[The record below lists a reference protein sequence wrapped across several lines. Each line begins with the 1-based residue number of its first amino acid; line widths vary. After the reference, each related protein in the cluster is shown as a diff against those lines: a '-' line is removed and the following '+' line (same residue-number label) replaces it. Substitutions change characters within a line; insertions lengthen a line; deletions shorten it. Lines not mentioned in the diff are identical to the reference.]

1 MQGYLSNRKQ
11 RTKINTA
18 RGSWKEILF
27 GVQGFILGPRLFQ
40 YFCVICYKLQI
51 YYQVDF
57 ASYADDNTQNVI
69 GNGVKE
75 AINSLKEASDNY
87 FTGLQTIK

>member
-1 MQGYLSNRKQ
+1 MRLMGRDPFWCSKFHF
-11 RTKINTA
+11 RTSIV
-18 RGSWKEILF
+18 SIFL
-27 GVQGFILGPRLFQ
+27 
-40 YFCVICYKLQI
+40 CVSCHKLQI
-51 YYQVDF
+51 YYKIDF
-57 ASYADDNTQNVI
+57 ACYADDNTQNVI